1 MAKSSNNQDGI
12 KWFQMFDRDYF
23 KQKEIFPCKQ
33 VTNIEYESI
42 VQNTFS
48 NLSHTEFIQANS
60 IVILSDQVQT
70 PSSLKLTSLEPVV
83 VYTPLYKR
91 EDDAVET
98 QNTIIRYG
106 WERCIVIDGVWYA
119 LFADKTAI
127 IFDNDLLPRRF
138 EERGRFGVFVEMP
151 SIVEEEYKV
160 IGIEPYTFSGLIN
173 LRNISLPSTLQWI
186 GHKAFYG
193 NEMLEEVDLPESI
206 RKIGY
211 EAFGKCLNLRR
222 VIVPSQVTEMGN
234 HVFVESYRAM
244 LLHRGLTL
252 KGAESYNPE
261 NLPTVAGFQ
270 RWIHKDRVKYALCSS
285 GEAIV
290 VGHTLFDLTNL
301 TIPSMFD
308 HQGVRYTV
316 TEIAP
321 FAFEG
326 SQYLMNIHLP
336 NTLRKIHNVAFARS
350 NLQELIIPD
359 SVEYM
364 GLHLCSGCLFLKNAS
379 LPGNCDIVPEGMFEQ
394 CMSLID
400 VTIPLNY
407 RIIGSGAFLSCKR
420 LVRISLP
427 YMTMQIEDYAF
438 HDTALSYVKME
449 GFIQFIGEQ
458 AFGGNELL
466 TTMIILNQNVKLAK
480 DCWMNTERLHVYL
493 EGSEDSPAYQAV
505 LETGLH
511 PTQIHIKA
519 ASVTTI
525 EGVEYLL
532 LHKNAVF
539 VSGYYAKGIYK
550 TVKINLT
557 IHGLPVTRILPRAFV
572 NLTEMEHLEVSDSV
586 IEIGEGF
593 VEGCKNLQTIS
604 LPYYM
609 KFWKEEGLI
618 GLQNVTLIY
627 REDETDPDVT
637 KRIEDEIKDYLKGKK
652 VINIPWFHQFLTDI
666 RVIPV
671 TLGKVYHMIR
681 FHLETLPIEA
691 VDDLVVEYVLDSNGP
706 LAD

>member
-1 MAKSSNNQDGI
+1 M
-12 KWFQMFDRDYF
+12 
-23 KQKEIFPCKQ
+23 
-33 VTNIEYESI
+33 
-42 VQNTFS
+42 
-48 NLSHTEFIQANS
+48 
-60 IVILSDQVQT
+60 
-70 PSSLKLTSLEPVV
+70 SSLKLTALEPVV
-83 VYTPLYKR
+83 VYTPLNKR
-91 EDDAVET
+91 ENNAIEI
-98 QNTIIRYG
+98 QNTTIRYG

-119 LFADKTAI
+119 LFTDKTAI
-127 IFDNDLLPRRF
+127 IFDNDLFLRRF
-138 EERGRFGVFVEMP
+138 EERGRFGVYIETP
-151 SIVEEEYKV
+151 SIVEDEYKV
-160 IGIEPYTFSGLIN
+160 IGIEPYAFSGLIN
-173 LRNISLPSTLQWI
+173 LRNISFPSTIQWI
-186 GHKAFYG
+186 GHKAFYE
-193 NEMLEEVDLPESI
+193 NEMLEEVNLPESI

-211 EAFGKCLNLRR
+211 EAFRKCLNLRR
-222 VIVPSQVTEMGN
+222 VIVPSQVMEMGN

-244 LLHRGLTL
+244 LFHRGMTL
-252 KGAESYNPE
+252 EGTESYNPDH
-261 NLPTVAGFQ
+261 LPMVTGFQ
-270 RWIHKDRVKYALCSS
+270 RWLQKDCVIYALCSS
-285 GEAIV
+285 GEAVV

-308 HQGVRYTV
+308 CQGVRYTV

-326 SQYLMNIHLP
+326 AQFLTNIHLP

-350 NLQELIIPD
+350 NIQELIIPD
-359 SVEYM
+359 GVESM

-379 LPGNCDIVPEGMFEQ
+379 LPGNCDFVPEGMFEQ
-394 CMSLID
+394 CISLID
-400 VTIPLNY
+400 VMIPLNY

-420 LVRISLP
+420 LTRISLP
-427 YMTMQIEDYAF
+427 YMTRHIDDYAF
-438 HDTALSYVKME
+438 HDTALSYVKLE
-449 GFIQFIGEQ
+449 GFTQLIGEQ

-480 DCWMNTERLHVYL
+480 DCWMITERLNVYL
-493 EGSEDSPAYQAV
+493 EGNEDSTAYQAV

-532 LHKNAVF
+532 FHKNSVF
-539 VSGYYAKGIYK
+539 VSGYYSKSIYK

-557 IHGLPVTRILPRAFV
+557 IHGLPVTRISPRAFV

-586 IEIGEGF
+586 IEIGEDF
-593 VEGCKNLQTIS
+593 VEGCKKLQTIS

-609 KFWKEEGLI
+609 KFWNEEGLT
-618 GLQNVTLIY
+618 GLQNLTLIY

-637 KRIEDEIKDYLKGKK
+637 KRIEEEIKDYLKDKK

-666 RVIPV
+666 RDIPV
-671 TLGKVYHMIR
+671 TLGKVYHMVR
-681 FHLETLPIEA
+681 SYLQTLPIEE
-691 VDDLVVEYVLDSNGP
+691 VDDLVVEYVLDGNGP